1 MAVILYIY
9 LDCLLSPSLPSCFSS
24 FLYFPLPIYK
34 KDLQYFTKSIKS
46 IKPFFLHSELYKGKL
61 EDREVDIPIV
71 RVTVFSLKEL
81 KNLSHRYM
89 VASLRERRERLV
101 EKNTTSVSQGKQFSL
116 Y

>member
-1 MAVILYIY
+1 M
-9 LDCLLSPSLPSCFSS
+9 LSPSLPSCFSS
-24 FLYFPLPIYK
+24 FLYFPLSIYK

-46 IKPFFLHSELYKGKL
+46 IKPFFNYYVQNFKKGKL

-81 KNLSHRYM
+81 KNFSHRYM
-89 VASLRERRERLV
+89 GASLSERRERLV

>member
-1 MAVILYIY
+1 M
-9 LDCLLSPSLPSCFSS
+9 
-24 FLYFPLPIYK
+24 
-34 KDLQYFTKSIKS
+34 
-46 IKPFFLHSELYKGKL
+46 
-61 EDREVDIPIV
+61 DIPIV

>member
-1 MAVILYIY
+1 MLAL
-9 LDCLLSPSLPSCFSS
+9 SLPS
-24 FLYFPLPIYK
+24 FLLFLFPLFSPVYIQKGPAVFYK
-34 KDLQYFTKSIKS
+34 KYKINKA
-46 IKPFFLHSELYKGKL
+46 FFYYYVQNFKKGKL

-81 KNLSHRYM
+81 KNFSHRYM
-89 VASLRERRERLV
+89 VARLSERRERLV